1 MASVKRTEAK
11 GIVWEATSPTHDC
24 VSCICRSSGSVLV
37 CSFSPGGLREEGLSV
52 PTFRKLDC
60 SVWLAIDCLGGGG
73 EPELSGLLLANLG
86 VGLGR

>member
-1 MASVKRTEAK
+1 MKRTEAK

-60 SVWLAIDCLGGGG
+60 SVWLAIDCLGGAGGG
-73 EPELSGLLLANLG
+73 EPELSGVLLANLG